1 MAGERSPAVQW
12 SRGAHAALRSIM
24 DNKATTATHAID
36 ALAQAPPPPRRIAAI
51 DDPNRYWFA
60 RHSKSIIF
68 MILTLAVV
76 GIYEAFTLPIAVF
89 PTTNFPRIIVG
100 VDNGVMPINQMEVT
114 ITRPIE
120 EAVNSVPGLQE
131 VYSITSRGSA
141 EIDLN
146 FDWGVDMVL
155 TLQRVQAAISRIQ
168 STLPSTVQIDAQ
180 RLDFASFPILGY
192 SLTSDKVSQTR
203 LWELATYELK
213 PRLNRLNG
221 VASVLVQGGQ
231 QPEFQITPDPARML
245 RAHVGVQDILDAV
258 NHTNLIDSPGLLSQN
273 HQLYLGLVT
282 AQAQNPDQLGDIV
295 IKTNGDVPVR
305 IRDIGTVSPSSAPV
319 YTIVTANGK
328 SAVLLSIN
336 RQPNS
341 NTVEVAN
348 EVHQEIQDLLPS
360 LPSGVK
366 LEVFYDQSNIVE
378 ASIGSVRDAI
388 IIGLFLAGIIIWL
401 FLRDFGTAI
410 MTGLVVPVTIL
421 VTFIVMKIMGQS
433 FNMMTLGG
441 LAAAGGLVIDD
452 AIVVVENIVLH
463 RDGGEG
469 PLRATASAL
478 KELTIPLIG
487 STLTP
492 IVVFL
497 PLISITGVTGTFF
510 RALAVAMSVSL
521 LTSLVLALSWTTNLG
536 TFLIRRG
543 KHGAEAE
550 IPATNGASESNG
562 GSGGPNELGGELG
575 GEFGRSDNGPRGAT
589 SGEEDGGDSAEMLQ
603 IRRMMAAEEASLR
616 GGWFERIINFYER
629 WLRRAFA
636 HPLALGGLCA
646 ILIVIS
652 YFSYKALGTGLLPAM
667 DEGGFI
673 LDYVTPPG
681 SSLQETNR
689 MVSHMEQIVRTL
701 PEVESTSRR
710 TGLQLGLAAVTEAN
724 TGDISVKLKD
734 KRSRS
739 VEEVIED
746 VRAKVTVAE
755 PAVDVDFHQMLE
767 DMIGDLTGD
776 PKPVMIR
783 LYSDDVDAL
792 TQWAPR
798 VGDAIGGI
806 YINGKKPIVDVD
818 DGIDS
823 SMSGPAVVFTVDPV
837 RAAKAGFTTDQLT
850 TVASAIVDGEP
861 ATTPVVIND
870 RPYTVRVRY
879 PKADRA
885 SVEAM
890 RNTVLVNSNGGTTTL
905 GAVSDVSELPGQIEV
920 TRDNLQRAVVVS
932 ARLEA
937 IDLKTGITAVQKAV
951 NDLKLPPS
959 IRVEYAGTYKEQQKS
974 FGELLTV
981 LLLAMVLVFIV
992 LLLEFRAFSAPVAIL
1007 SSAVL
1012 STSGVFFALLIT
1024 RTTFDVSSFMGLI
1037 MVIGIVAKNGILLLD
1052 ANQKFR
1058 SVGFSAEEALVQAG
1072 RRRLRPIMMTAMAA
1086 VAGMLPLSLAI
1097 GSGSQMLQPLAIAVI
1112 GGILISM
1119 ILSLVITPAMEFFMT
1134 RRSQEAVGT

>member
-1 MAGERSPAVQW
+1 
-12 SRGAHAALRSIM
+12 
-24 DNKATTATHAID
+24 
-36 ALAQAPPPPRRIAAI
+36 
-51 DDPNRYWFA
+51 
-60 RHSKSIIF
+60 
-68 MILTLAVV
+68 
-76 GIYEAFTLPIAVF
+76 
-89 PTTNFPRIIVG
+89 
-100 VDNGVMPINQMEVT
+100 
-114 ITRPIE
+114 
-120 EAVNSVPGLQE
+120 
-131 VYSITSRGSA
+131 
-141 EIDLN
+141 
-146 FDWGVDMVL
+146 
-155 TLQRVQAAISRIQ
+155 
-168 STLPSTVQIDAQ
+168 
-180 RLDFASFPILGY
+180 
-192 SLTSDKVSQTR
+192 
-203 LWELATYELK
+203 
-213 PRLNRLNG
+213 
-221 VASVLVQGGQ
+221 
-231 QPEFQITPDPARML
+231 
-245 RAHVGVQDILDAV
+245 
-258 NHTNLIDSPGLLSQN
+258 
-273 HQLYLGLVT
+273 
-282 AQAQNPDQLGDIV
+282 
-295 IKTNGDVPVR
+295 
-305 IRDIGTVSPSSAPV
+305 
-319 YTIVTANGK
+319 
-328 SAVLLSIN
+328 
-336 RQPNS
+336 
-341 NTVEVAN
+341 
-348 EVHQEIQDLLPS
+348 
-360 LPSGVK
+360 
-366 LEVFYDQSNIVE
+366 
-378 ASIGSVRDAI
+378 
-388 IIGLFLAGIIIWL
+388 
-401 FLRDFGTAI
+401 
-410 MTGLVVPVTIL
+410 
-421 VTFIVMKIMGQS
+421 
-433 FNMMTLGG
+433 
-441 LAAAGGLVIDD
+441 
-452 AIVVVENIVLH
+452 
-463 RDGGEG
+463 
-469 PLRATASAL
+469 
-478 KELTIPLIG
+478 
-487 STLTP
+487 
-492 IVVFL
+492 
-497 PLISITGVTGTFF
+497 VTGTFF

-550 IPATNGASESNG
+550 IPATNGASEINEGNG
-562 GSGGPNELGGELG
+562 GSNEFAG
-575 GEFGRSDNGPRGAT
+575 SDNGPHGAI
-589 SGEEDGGDSAEMLQ
+589 SGQEDGGESTEIEQ

-616 GGWFERIINFYER
+616 GGWFERIVNFYER

-739 VEEVIED
+739 VEQIMDD
-746 VRAKVTVAE
+746 VRGKVTSAE
-755 PAVDVDFHQMLE
+755 PAVDVDFHQVLE

-879 PKADRA
+879 PKGARA

-905 GAVSDVSELPGQIEV
+905 GAVADVSELPGQIEV

-951 NDLKLPPS
+951 SDLKLPPS

-1058 SVGFSAEEALVQAG
+1058 SVGFSPEEALVQAG
-1072 RRRLRPIMMTAMAA
+1072 RRRLRPIVMTAMAA

-1097 GSGSQMLQPLAIAVI
+1097 GAGSQMLQPLAIAVI

-1134 RRSQEAVGT
+1134 RKSQEASGT